1 MIDKATEHYNKV
13 IEVCPD
19 YSWAYYNLGYI
30 YFKKGDKTKAKK
42 FIEQT
47 LILNPK
53 HVDAA
58 KTLAMIEISEGKLND
73 AYNTIKNAISFNKEN
88 GDLYFNL
95 AQIHK
100 KLGNE
105 EKMISC
111 LKYAIKYREN
121 LTYSIDIIK
130 EELKNFQNRGK

>member
-1 MIDKATEHYNKV
+1 
-13 IEVCPD
+13 
-19 YSWAYYNLGYI
+19 
-30 YFKKGDKTKAKK
+30 
-42 FIEQT
+42 
-47 LILNPK
+47 
-53 HVDAA
+53 
-58 KTLAMIEISEGKLND
+58 MIEISEGKLND